1 MPETSPTVTPVND
14 STSRRFRWVLWS
26 AAAAVVAAGI
36 TVALIVV
43 PGAAQASHEV
53 EPGIDQTSATLL
65 QLDDIRSDQL
75 TAPAYSLTDQN
86 GKPMTAAEFHG
97 RSVVLT
103 VNDDQCADLCTL
115 LAQDIATA
123 DHDLGAAATHV
134 AFVSI
139 NANPYYP
146 QVSAVKAWSVQH
158 GLGKLK
164 NWYFG
169 TGTPSSLS
177 AIWRSY
183 GVPVE
188 LDPKDKTV
196 VHGAEIFFIDPT
208 GKEVALGQFGTESAN
223 TAPFAH
229 TMAQMAVDL
238 LPAADRSSV
247 GGPSLPA
254 ATAGGTQVGATPAPT
269 KLPDLRRPAQKVST
283 GSGHGNYTVLNFW
296 ASTCT
301 ACIQELP
308 ALERAHHDLG
318 APVRFLGID
327 VSDTGRAGL
336 AFANRTGV
344 TYPLLNDT
352 QGSVAGQYQITGL
365 PYTVILDPKGK
376 VVIRHAGTFT
386 TEQLEYIL
394 QTLDPKL
401 GNGN

>member
-1 MPETSPTVTPVND
+1 MPETNPPVTPVNG
-14 STSRRFRWVLWS
+14 STSRRFRLGLWS
-26 AAAAVVAAGI
+26 AAGAVVAAGI

-53 EPGIDQTSATLL
+53 EPGIDQTSAILL
-65 QLDDIRSDQL
+65 QLDDIRSDHL
-75 TAPAYSLTDQN
+75 TAPAYALTDQN

-103 VNDDQCADLCTL
+103 VNDDQCEDLCTL

-123 DHDLGAAATHV
+123 DHDLGAAAKHV

-146 QVSAVKAWSVQH
+146 QVSAVRAWSDQH

-169 TGTPSSLS
+169 TGTSASLS
-177 AIWRSY
+177 AIWKSY

-196 VHGAEIFFIDPT
+196 VHGAEIFFIDPS

-229 TMAQMAVDL
+229 TMAQMAVDA
-238 LPAADRSSV
+238 LPSADRSPV

-254 ATAGGTQVGATPAPT
+254 ATTGGTQVGA
-269 KLPDLRRPAQKVST
+269 
-283 GSGHGNYTVLNFW
+283 
-296 ASTCT
+296 
-301 ACIQELP
+301 
-308 ALERAHHDLG
+308 
-318 APVRFLGID
+318 
-327 VSDTGRAGL
+327 
-336 AFANRTGV
+336 
-344 TYPLLNDT
+344 
-352 QGSVAGQYQITGL
+352 
-365 PYTVILDPKGK
+365 
-376 VVIRHAGTFT
+376 
-386 TEQLEYIL
+386 
-394 QTLDPKL
+394 
-401 GNGN
+401 